1 MRLRET
7 LRALKPGRHWLVAPP
22 IAVGILVLFLVVST
36 RPGAPRED
44 QGERRISAR
53 VIPLQPMEVIPRALG
68 YGEAVPGDTWD
79 AVAQVR
85 GRVVEVHPRLEVGEV
100 IPANTV
106 VLQIDTTDYELS
118 IAQIEA
124 QLSELAVNEAN
135 TRASITI
142 EQRSLDLSESNLEDK
157 RRLLEQGTISQAEF
171 DETERSALA
180 QRLRVQQLES
190 TLALIPPQ
198 RERLEVQLT
207 QAQTDLAR
215 TEITTPFAC
224 RITEN
229 AVEIEQFVSVGQVLA
244 RTDSISTSEVPAQF
258 FAAHLR
264 PLVQAS
270 HLAHIPLTPD
280 QFADLDQVGISG
292 IVRLRVGEFAFEWT
306 ARVARVSPQMDPQT
320 RTIGI
325 IVAVDDSYIN
335 AVPGE
340 QPPLM
345 RGMYCEVELRGPPIP
360 GALVIPREA
369 LHESNTVYLVD
380 EESRLEIRPVQV
392 AFHQSDF
399 SVIEEGLTPGDVVV
413 VSDLIPAIERML
425 IDPTED
431 SERADSLAAEAGA
444 LRSVR

>member
-1 MRLRET
+1 MRLREF
-7 LRALKPGRHWLVAPP
+7 LRGLRPTRHWLVAPP
-22 IAVGILVLFLVVST
+22 IAVGILVLLVVVSS
-36 RPGAPRED
+36 RSGAPRED
-44 QGERRISAR
+44 QGERRMSAR
-53 VIPLQPMEVIPRALG
+53 VITVHPMEVIPRALG

-85 GRVVEVHPRLEVGEV
+85 GRVVGIHPRLEVGEV
-100 IPANTV
+100 IPADTV
-106 VLQIDTTDYELS
+106 ILRIDTTDYELS

-124 QLSELAVNEAN
+124 QLRELAVGEAN
-135 TRASITI
+135 TRASLAI
-142 EQRSLDLSESNLEDK
+142 ERRSFDLSESNLEDK
-157 RRLLEQGTISQAEF
+157 RRLLEQGTISQSAF

-207 QAQTDLAR
+207 QGQTDLAR

-224 RITEN
+224 RITET
-229 AVEIEQFVSVGQVLA
+229 AVEVEQFVSVGQVLA
-244 RTDSISTSEVPAQF
+244 RTDAIATSEVPAQF

-270 HLAHIPLTPD
+270 QLDHIPLTPD
-280 QFADLDQVGISG
+280 RFADLDQVGITATA
-292 IVRLRVGEFAFEWT
+292 RLRVGEFSFEWD

-325 IVAVDDSYIN
+325 IVTVDDSYTRAI
-335 AVPGE
+335 PGE

-345 RGMYCEVELRGPPIP
+345 RGMYCEVELRGPPISE
-360 GALVIPREA
+360 ALVIPREA
-369 LHESNTVYLVD
+369 LHEGNTVYLVD
-380 EESRLEIRPVQV
+380 EESRLEVRPVRI

-399 SVIEEGLTPGDVVV
+399 SVIEEGLTPGDAVV

-431 SERADSLAAEAGA
+431 GERSESLAAEAGA